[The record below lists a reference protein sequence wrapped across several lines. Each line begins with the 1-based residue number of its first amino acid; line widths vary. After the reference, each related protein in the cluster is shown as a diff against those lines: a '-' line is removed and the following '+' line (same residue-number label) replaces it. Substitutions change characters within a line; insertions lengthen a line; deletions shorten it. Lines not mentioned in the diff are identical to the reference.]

1 VNDSESR
8 AALGAQVRQAGFQ
21 ETDIVSIAKPITKY
35 AVQVHSVSELVTEM
49 RTCIQQAITGRMG
62 PVLIDIPMNVQKEVV
77 PSSLWDAALRPISPV
92 PSLHPLDWD
101 RVSKFLSRAQRPL
114 VVVGGGAALTG
125 TAQHV
130 QRWCEAEGIPYVASW
145 GAMPNVNRGE
155 PLYRGALGVYGS
167 PRANWTVQA
176 ADSILALGSRLD
188 NRQRTGNPQAF
199 APFADVLVVDIDQ
212 EELNKFSKESKY
224 STLQADLAS
233 WTDACEP
240 IGMREE
246 WASWRADLASMDL
259 LLKDGTEK
267 SVRPDELNP
276 YEAVRQ
282 VQSIMPQSSIVVAD
296 CGANLC
302 WVYQSFMPDDSILFT
317 AAGNSPMG
325 YSLPAAIGAKRA
337 RPEASVWCFIG
348 DGGLQMNIQ
357 ELQTIVHYEL
367 EIFIVVMN
375 NRGYGIIKQFQDA
388 YFDGRYEATGQGY
401 SVPDFGQI
409 AEAYGIQ
416 YVRATSLDD
425 IKDVPTRSGPTII
438 DIVIAEG
445 ALITPKVEMD
455 RFLHDQFPYA
465 HAPELAGLMKRS
477 YPDRPSLL

>member
-1 VNDSESR
+1 
-8 AALGAQVRQAGFQ
+8 
-21 ETDIVSIAKPITKY
+21 
-35 AVQVHSVSELVTEM
+35 
-49 RTCIQQAITGRMG
+49 MG
-62 PVLIDIPMNVQKEVV
+62 PVLIDIPINVQKEVV
-77 PSSLWDAALRPISPV
+77 SMALWETALRPISPA
-92 PSLHPLDWD
+92 PSPNRLDWGV
-101 RVSKFLSRAQRPL
+101 VSNFLSHAQRPL
-114 VVVGGGAALTG
+114 VIIGGGAALAG
-125 TAQHV
+125 TAQQIQH
-130 QRWCEAEGIPYVASW
+130 WCETEGIPYVTSW
-145 GAMPNVNRGE
+145 GAMPNVDRAE
-155 PLYRGALGVYGS
+155 PLYRGSLGVYGS

-199 APFADVLVVDIDQ
+199 APFAEVLVVDIDQ
-212 EELNKFSKESKY
+212 EELNKFAQQSKY
-224 STLQADLAS
+224 STFQADLSS
-233 WTDACEP
+233 WTSTSER
-240 IGMREE
+240 IGMRSE

-259 LLKDGTEK
+259 LLNDGTEK
-267 SVRPDELNP
+267 SVRRDEVNP

-282 VQSIMPQSSIVVAD
+282 IQGMMPPSSIVVAD
-296 CGANLC
+296 TGANLC
-302 WVYQSFMPDDSILFT
+302 WVYQSFMPDDSLLFT

-337 RPEASVWCFIG
+337 RPDASVWCFIG

-357 ELQTIVHYEL
+357 ELQTVVHYEL
-367 EIFIVVMN
+367 EIIIVVMN

-401 SVPDFGQI
+401 SVPNFGQI
-409 AEAYGIQ
+409 AGAYGIQ

-425 IKDVPTRSGPTII
+425 IKDVLTGSGPII
-438 DIVIAEG
+438 VDIVIPEG

-465 HAPELAGLMKRS
+465 HAPELAGLMKHS